1 MAFSR
6 INLLAI
12 VLALFV
18 IMLGAF
24 VRLSDAGLGCPD
36 WPGCYGHIDVPSAQ
50 HEVQTANQAFPQNTV
65 DASKAWKEMI
75 HRYFASTLGFLILI
89 MALLSLRRLK
99 TPDVPRLLPWVLLAM
114 VILQGLLGMWTV
126 TLLLKPLIVTLHL
139 LGGMTTLALL
149 ALCAM
154 RQHRFVGG
162 WMAGGRHGLRLFA
175 GVALALLAIQ
185 IFLGAWTSTNYA
197 AMACPDFPT
206 CQGYWWPPTD
216 YASAFTLWHGLPV
229 NFEYGILDGVA
240 RATIHWTHR
249 LGAVAIACI
258 MAALVILLW
267 RKGRADSRWRRLS
280 VLLLAAVTLQIGIGI
295 SVVIFHLPLDVA
307 VAHNGGAALLL
318 LALVLIN
325 HAAWSARE
333 HERPE

>member
-1 MAFSR
+1 MFSR
-6 INLLAI
+6 INLVAI
-12 VLALFV
+12 ALALLV

-36 WPGCYGHIDVPSAQ
+36 WPGCYGHIAVPTAP
-50 HEVQTANQAFPQNTV
+50 HEIHAANQAFPQNSV
-65 DASKAWKEMI
+65 DVSKAWKEMV
-75 HRYFASTLGFLILI
+75 HRYFASALGLLILI
-89 MALLSLRRLK
+89 MALLSLRRTADSRIPK
-99 TPDVPRLLPWVLLAM
+99 LLPWVLFVL
-114 VILQGLLGMWTV
+114 VVFQGLLGMWTV

-139 LGGMTTLALL
+139 LGGMSTLALL
-149 ALCAM
+149 ALCSM
-154 RQHRFVGG
+154 REHRLAGG
-162 WMAGGRHGLRLFA
+162 WTVVRQRGLRI
-175 GVALALLAIQ
+175 VAAIALILLAGQ

-216 YASAFTLWHGLPV
+216 YATAFTFWHGLPV
-229 NFEYGILDGVA
+229 NFEHGILDGIA

-258 MAALVILLW
+258 MALLVFILW
-267 RKGRADSRWRRLS
+267 RKGRVDTRWRRLS
-280 VLLLAAVTLQIGIGI
+280 ALLLAAVSLQIGLGI
-295 SVVIFHLPLDVA
+295 SVVIFYLPLDVA

-318 LALVLIN
+318 LVLVLIN

-333 HERPE
+333 YERHE

>member
-1 MAFSR
+1 
-6 INLLAI
+6 NK
-12 VLALFV
+12 
-18 IMLGAF
+18 
-24 VRLSDAGLGCPD
+24 
-36 WPGCYGHIDVPSAQ
+36 
-50 HEVQTANQAFPQNTV
+50 AFPDNTV
-65 DASKAWKEMI
+65 DAGKAWKEMI

-89 MALLSLRRLK
+89 MALLSLRRVK
-99 TPDVPRLLPWVLLAM
+99 NPEVPRLLPWVLLAT
-114 VILQGLLGMWTV
+114 VVLQGLLGMWTV

-154 RQHRFVGG
+154 RQHRN
-162 WMAGGRHGLRLFA
+162 AGDWLAAGRRGLRLLA
-175 GVALALLAIQ
+175 GVALVLLALQ

-249 LGAVAIACI
+249 LGAMVIACMMVLLV
-258 MAALVILLW
+258 MALW
-267 RKGRADSRWRRLS
+267 RMGSNHTRWRGLA
-280 VLLLAAVTLQIGIGI
+280 LLLRAAVSLQIGLGV
-295 SVVIFHLPLDVA
+295 SVVVFHLPLDVA

-318 LALVLIN
+318 LTLVLIN